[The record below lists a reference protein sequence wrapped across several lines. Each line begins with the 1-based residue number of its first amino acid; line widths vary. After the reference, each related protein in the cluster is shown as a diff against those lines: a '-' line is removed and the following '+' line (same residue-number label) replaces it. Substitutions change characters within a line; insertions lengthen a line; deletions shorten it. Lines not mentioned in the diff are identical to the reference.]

1 SIPVIDENNRIVGMP
16 SALELMQ
23 LLLPGDEIAGRARHV
38 RTPITNIVRAL
49 DGKLLHAAG
58 PQDEEDNLV
67 MMVAAS
73 SHDVIKQRMENFKA
87 EELLLLAG
95 DRDRIH
101 RLAAETGV
109 RALVLTGGA
118 GIAAESLELAKQN
131 GVTVIATE
139 RDTASTTQ
147 LIRCSRRISNA
158 TSGDFMRFTMR
169 TLLSDVTAKVR
180 TTPQQLF
187 PVVKE
192 GDDELLGVF
201 SKSDLVDPPLPRL
214 VLVDH
219 NEFSQAVAGADEAE
233 IIEVIDHHRLSGNL
247 ITKEPVQFI
256 NMTVGSTCTIVAK
269 TFRNHRLKPRPGTAI
284 CLCAGIISDTLNL
297 TSPTS
302 TSTDREMLEW
312 LAPIAG
318 IDTDEFT
325 KEFFA
330 AGSALK
336 TLPIPELLD
345 SDRKEFNES
354 GFKISISQI
363 EELDHSSFWEKEG
376 ELRAGLE
383 SLRIEGGYDFALLLI
398 TDILKKD
405 SLLMV
410 CGSPEII
417 AKIDYPQRGD
427 QLYEMS
433 GVVSRKKQV
442 FPWVS
447 RLLSEP

>member
-1 SIPVIDENNRIVGMP
+1 
-16 SALELMQ
+16 
-23 LLLPGDEIAGRARHV
+23 V

-73 SHDVIKQRMENFKA
+73 SPSLIKQRMENFSA
-87 EELLLLAG
+87 DELILLVG
-95 DRDRIH
+95 DRKRIH
-101 RLAAETGV
+101 QLAVEKGV
-109 RALVLTGGA
+109 RALILTGGA
-118 GIAAESLELAKQN
+118 EIDPDLLKVAEQN
-131 GVTVIATE
+131 GVTVIATK

-158 TSGDFMRFTMR
+158 TSNEFMRFTMR
-169 TLLSDVTAKVR
+169 TLLTEVTSKVR
-180 TTPQQLF
+180 TTHQQLF

-192 GDDELLGVF
+192 GSDELLGVF

-219 NEFSQAVAGADEAE
+219 NEFSQAVAGAEDAE
-233 IIEVIDHHRLSGNL
+233 IIEVLDHHRLSGNL

-256 NMTVGSTCTIVAK
+256 NMTVGSTCTIVAR
-269 TFRNHRLKPRPGTAI
+269 TFRSQRLKPRPGTAI

-297 TSPTS
+297 TSPT
-302 TSTDREMLEW
+302 TTDTDRKMLEW

-318 IDTDEFT
+318 IDADEFT
-325 KEFFA
+325 REFFA
-330 AGSALK
+330 AGSALQS
-336 TLPIPELLD
+336 LPVLD
-345 SDRKEFNES
+345 VLNSDRKEFNES

-363 EELDHSSFWEKEG
+363 EELDHSSFWAKEP
-376 ELRAGLE
+376 ELRQNLDA
-383 SLRIEGGYDFALLLI
+383 LRVEGSYDFALLLV
-398 TDILKKD
+398 TDIIKRD
-405 SLLMV
+405 SLLLI
-410 CGSPEII
+410 CGDPDTL
-417 AKIDYPQRGD
+417 AKIEYPQRGAN
-427 QLYEMS
+427 LYEMA

-447 RLLSEP
+447 RLLSQQ